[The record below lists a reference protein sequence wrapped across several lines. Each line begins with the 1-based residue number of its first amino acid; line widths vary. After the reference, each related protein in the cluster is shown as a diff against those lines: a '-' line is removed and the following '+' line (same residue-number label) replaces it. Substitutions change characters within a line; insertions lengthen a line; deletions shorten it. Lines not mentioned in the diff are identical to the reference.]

1 MRAAISATHPL
12 MSGMT
17 VEFFHYVPQNV
28 AGTISSSVG
37 AAS

>member
-1 MRAAISATHPL
+1 MRASPATTDPL
-12 MSGMT
+12 MIAMN
-17 VEFFHYVPQNV
+17 VEFCHYVPQNV

>member
-1 MRAAISATHPL
+1 MRAAPATTHPL
-12 MSGMT
+12 MIAMT